1 MGKPNFDEFLSG
13 IPDPSK
19 RQESPD
25 DIPLSEQADQPDT
38 DDKPDTNGLPN
49 PSNVSA
55 LSEESEVSEQSDQP
69 DQIANANQLE
79 VSTQPTQT
87 SQPSQ
92 SENADQPSQ
101 SNQSSQSDNA
111 DQPEQSN
118 QSKKLDNS
126 NQLSQSNQFDN
137 ANQSDQPGELITFS
151 VRMPTEYIDAIK
163 AIAWWERCTQR
174 AFLEQAVDRY
184 RKQHGGKHVEK
195 IKADYNTHNS

>member
-55 LSEESEVSEQSDQP
+55 LSEESEVSGQSDQP
-69 DQIANANQLE
+69 NQIANANQLE

-87 SQPSQ
+87 SQTSQ
-92 SENADQPSQ
+92 LSQ
-101 SNQSSQSDNA
+101 SNQPRQSDNA
-111 DQPEQSN
+111 DQSN
-118 QSKKLDNS
+118 QIG
-126 NQLSQSNQFDN
+126 N
-137 ANQSDQPGELITFS
+137 ANQPDQPGELITFS
-151 VRMPTEYIDAIK
+151 VRMPKEYIDAIK

-174 AFLEQAVDRY
+174 AFLEKAVDRY
-184 RKQHGGKHVEK
+184 RKQHGGKHVKK
-195 IKADYNTHNS
+195 IIADYNTHNS